1 MNIFVTDL
9 CPVKSAQEQCDK
21 HVVKMVLESAQMLS
35 TAWREPNDLRSSE
48 FSSKYADEH
57 ELYKTAHPNH
67 PCSIWVRQARE
78 NYKWLYRHFV
88 ALCDEYTHR
97 YGKSHASARLK
108 GPLMWRPFRPSALL
122 DAIEEPYGFV
132 LAMPDEYKSEDIFSS
147 YQNYLMNE
155 KQHFAKWEK
164 DPSRK
169 PTWWKT

>member
-1 MNIFVTDL
+1 MNIFVTDPD
-9 CPVKSAQEQCDK
+9 PVISAQTLCDK

>member
-1 MNIFVTDL
+1 MNIFVTDPD
-9 CPVKSAQEQCDK
+9 PVISAQTLCDK

-35 TAWREPNDLRSSE
+35 TAWREPNDLRSRE

-108 GPLMWRPFRPSALL
+108 GPLMWRPFKPSALL

-169 PTWWKT
+169 PTWWRT

>member
-1 MNIFVTDL
+1 MNIFVTDPD
-9 CPVKSAQEQCDK
+9 PVISAQTLCDK

-108 GPLMWRPFRPSALL
+108 GPLMWRPFRSSALL

-132 LAMPDEYKSEDIFSS
+132 LAMPDEYKSDDVFDS
-147 YQNYLMNE
+147 YQNYLINE

-169 PTWWKT
+169 PTWWRT

>member
-1 MNIFVTDL
+1 MNIFVTDPD
-9 CPVKSAQEQCDK
+9 PVISAQTLCDK

-108 GPLMWRPFRPSALL
+108 GPLMWRPFRSSALL

-132 LAMPDEYKSEDIFSS
+132 LAMPDEYKSDDVFDS
-147 YQNYLMNE
+147 YRNYLINE

-169 PTWWKT
+169 PTWWRT

>member
-1 MNIFVTDL
+1 MNIFVTDPD
-9 CPVKSAQEQCDK
+9 PVISAQTLCDK

-108 GPLMWRPFRPSALL
+108 GPLMWRPFKPSALL

-164 DPSRK
+164 DPSRN

>member
-1 MNIFVTDL
+1 MNIFVTDPD
-9 CPVKSAQEQCDK
+9 PVISAQTLCDK

-67 PCSIWVRQARE
+67 PCSIWVRQERE

>member
-1 MNIFVTDL
+1 MNIFVTDPD
-9 CPVKSAQEQCDK
+9 PVISAQTLCDK

-108 GPLMWRPFRPSALL
+108 GPLMWRPFRSSALL

-132 LAMPDEYKSEDIFSS
+132 LAMPDEYKSDDVFDS
-147 YQNYLMNE
+147 YQKYLINE

-169 PTWWKT
+169 PTWWRT

>member
-1 MNIFVTDL
+1 MNIFVTDPD
-9 CPVKSAQEQCDK
+9 PVISAQTLCDK

-108 GPLMWRPFRPSALL
+108 GPLMWRPFKPSALL

-132 LAMPDEYKSEDIFSS
+132 LAMPDEYKSDDVFDS
-147 YQNYLMNE
+147 YRNYLINE

-169 PTWWKT
+169 PTWWRT

>member
-1 MNIFVTDL
+1 MNIFVTDPD
-9 CPVKSAQEQCDK
+9 PVISAQTLCDK

-48 FSSKYADEH
+48 FSSRYADEH

-108 GPLMWRPFRPSALL
+108 GPLMWRPFRSSALL

-132 LAMPDEYKSEDIFSS
+132 LAMPDEYKSDDVFDS
-147 YQNYLMNE
+147 YRNYLINE

-169 PTWWKT
+169 PTWWRT